1 MDNQEKLKALQ
12 DYFQSEF
19 PGSEIESR
27 YEPREKVHEYR
38 ILCGGKTHRAI
49 VLETFLNAC
58 EAEQIP
64 TALKEFTLAEHLR
77 EMGETTVVVTMEGL
91 KLEGD

>member
-1 MDNQEKLKALQ
+1 
-12 DYFQSEF
+12 
-19 PGSEIESR
+19 
-27 YEPREKVHEYR
+27 
-38 ILCGGKTHRAI
+38 